1 MQENGRDAVQRGG
14 EYVWFGSL
22 WVFPGGGGG
31 LMCEGTGSLA
41 GCCPVGSVCVDS
53 AEGRC
58 TLSSEGVRGIGNV
71 GFVKVAV
78 AGAMGYFAV

>member
-1 MQENGRDAVQRGG
+1 
-14 EYVWFGSL
+14 
-22 WVFPGGGGG
+22 
-31 LMCEGTGSLA
+31 MCEGTGSLA